1 MVLLLS
7 LVVGREFTLVG
18 DELKLPPADGLPE
31 GAIGLLP
38 VCGDVVSDP
47 APLGIEVY
55 TKLLEIDADETDPP
69 PVEAGIET
77 EIVDDSELLLCV
89 AKLPVELPEELTY
102 SDVVTEPVTRQVQAD
117 DILDGDP
124 LH

>member
-1 MVLLLS
+1 MTLLLS
-7 LVVGREFTLVG
+7 LEVGREVTLVW
-18 DELKLPPADGLPE
+18 DELKLPSADELLE
-31 GAIGLLP
+31 GTIGLLP
-38 VCGDVVSDP
+38 ICGDVVSEP
-47 APLGIEVY
+47 ALLGIEVY
-55 TKLLEIDADETDPP
+55 TKLLELNADNSDPP
-69 PVEAGIET
+69 PVEAGMEI

-102 SDVVTEPVTRQVQAD
+102 RDVVTEPVTRQVQAD